1 VCSLALNSFQ
11 VFDTDGLFD
20 FADMADQEQLS
31 IPNFH
36 HPKST
41 ANWQRLQE
49 LLHVLKSQMPVVDMH
64 YFDLSSRLL
73 E

>member
-1 VCSLALNSFQ
+1 
-11 VFDTDGLFD
+11 
-20 FADMADQEQLS
+20 MADQEQLS

-41 ANWQRLQE
+41 ANCQRLQE
-49 LLHVLKSQMPVVDMH
+49 LLHVLKSQMPVVEMH